1 MAVVYNF
8 PESEVIGEALY
19 GAVLVNKNNSTARYH
34 TLEAGSDESGHFCLR
49 SLNNHQHVADI
60 ATRDRSGNQ
69 ITHKYKLS
77 AAGCSVAESF
87 AFIVT
92 KKGSLS

>member
-60 ATRDRSGNQ
+60 TTRDQSGNQ
-69 ITHKYKLS
+69 ITH
-77 AAGCSVAESF
+77 
-87 AFIVT
+87 
-92 KKGSLS
+92 